1 MAVATP
7 KLMPLFETVY
17 VFEVLAVR
25 RMWCF
30 GTVFLVGHWCLV
42 RTGLYFLTY
51 LTSLFVVSF
60 DYFSKQ
66 LVYSFEP
73 ISSFDVFLKEDIFHF

>member
-7 KLMPLFETVY
+7 KLMPLFETVS

-42 RTGLYFLTY
+42 RTGLFFNLFDFFLFP
-51 LTSLFVVSF
+51 L
-60 DYFSKQ
+60 
-66 LVYSFEP
+66 
-73 ISSFDVFLKEDIFHF
+73 IIFQSN